1 MNRASGAHR
10 TASKARNSW
19 KEINLFGEERKK
31 MNDETYMDLQYQSV
45 SRTRTDV
52 EDKAQKALKV
62 YVL

>member
-1 MNRASGAHR
+1 
-10 TASKARNSW
+10 
-19 KEINLFGEERKK
+19 